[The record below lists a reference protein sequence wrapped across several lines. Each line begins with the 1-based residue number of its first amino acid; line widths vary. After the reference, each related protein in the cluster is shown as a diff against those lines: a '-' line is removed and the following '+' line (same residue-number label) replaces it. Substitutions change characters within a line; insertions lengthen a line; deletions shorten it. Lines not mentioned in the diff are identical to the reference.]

1 MESESDVCPLV
12 EISDGKPLMATK
24 TEQASPVESV
34 PSPLHRQPTSVAV
47 VVLLSSLFITADVG
61 KMMSSYALRYYNNG
75 EYPVHQTLLVALSE
89 GSKCLVTTAVHVW
102 VTGSFRMRPSI
113 KFILPSVIY
122 MLTNNIFFYALHFVT
137 PPVWLVLVQCKV
149 VLTLLVYKYV
159 FKHSISAAQWT
170 AGFLIVTSVLGSQLE
185 EFNQGELRGK
195 LIAVGLGLLCGTL
208 STIAAVYT
216 EFCFKNDS
224 RTLWEQQSQIYLG
237 GALFSA
243 LASAYSGQ
251 GLIQGTISRS
261 IQGLLLATIALATVQ
276 GITIAVVVRRL
287 DNIIK
292 YHLSA
297 TCSVLNSVLSAF
309 LFPDK
314 FRFTTSYIVSLFFLF
329 TAIYL
334 YEKKSF
340 VLPDMCSR
348 RNGATTARPSAK
360 TTS

>member
-216 EFCFKNDS
+216 E
-224 RTLWEQQSQIYLG
+224 
-237 GALFSA
+237 
-243 LASAYSGQ
+243 
-251 GLIQGTISRS
+251 
-261 IQGLLLATIALATVQ
+261 GLLLATIALATVQ